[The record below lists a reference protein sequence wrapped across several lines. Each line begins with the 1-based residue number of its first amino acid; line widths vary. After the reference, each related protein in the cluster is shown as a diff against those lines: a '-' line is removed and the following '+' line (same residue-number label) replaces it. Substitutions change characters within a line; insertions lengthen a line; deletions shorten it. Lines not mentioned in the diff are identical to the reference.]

1 MESISQPQ
9 FSREFLIGV
18 GQTALIQD
26 SQEAQKGSAIGE
38 AGVLNT
44 VKWLK
49 QDGLLKEA
57 LEGLEHD
64 NNAKLRRDKDQ
75 NITEIVFDAQHE
87 GYAKKEIK
95 VDLRNETVNNK
106 KEVELEKAADGEFTE
121 FLHAKIDAPVS
132 EQDQG
137 ETPLSKLEKDKMKA
151 LVTDIAE
158 GDLAGIKSLFQRGPK
173 DEKLWAR
180 VANEIAG
187 HLQLPERFVYGKDG
201 NRPYLALP
209 GIGENGADKN
219 DAVIIYGNGEVKV
232 VGKDSNG
239 VIQPTMQSAEGRS
252 AEEIIR
258 ALSAYAESNWVE
270 SIRQIRCEF
279 DKHDRKE
286 IDLGKVSWQK
296 MMDSYQTYTDFL
308 CMPD

>member
-1 MESISQPQ
+1 MENISQPQ
-9 FSREFLIGV
+9 FSREFMIGV

-57 LEGLEHD
+57 LEGLEQD
-64 NNAKLRRDKDQ
+64 NNAKLHRDKDQ

-95 VDLRNETVNNK
+95 VDLKNETVNNK

-121 FLHAKIDAPVS
+121 FLHAKIDA
-132 EQDQG
+132 EREHDQDRP
-137 ETPLSKLEKDKMKA
+137 PLTKLEKDTMKA
-151 LVTDIAE
+151 LVSAIAE
-158 GDLAGIKSLFQRGPK
+158 GDVEGIKSIFQRGPK

-180 VANEIAG
+180 VASEIAG
-187 HLQLPERFVYGKDG
+187 DLQLPERFVYGKDG
-201 NRPYLALP
+201 NRPYFAIP
-209 GIGENGADKN
+209 GIGMTGQDTK
-219 DAVIIYGNGEVKV
+219 DAILIYGTGEVKV

-239 VIQPTMQSAEGRS
+239 VIQPGKASTEGRS
-252 AEEIIR
+252 AQEIIK
-258 ALSAYAESNWVE
+258 ALSAYAGSNWVE

-279 DKHDRKE
+279 DKHERKE
-286 IDLGKVSWQK
+286 NDLGKVSWQRMHK
-296 MMDSYQTYTDFL
+296 SYQTYTDFL